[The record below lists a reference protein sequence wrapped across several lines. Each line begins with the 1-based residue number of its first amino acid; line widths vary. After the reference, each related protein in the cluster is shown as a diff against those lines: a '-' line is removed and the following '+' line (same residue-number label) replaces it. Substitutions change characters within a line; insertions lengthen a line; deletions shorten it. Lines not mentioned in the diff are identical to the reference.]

1 MRRERDQGPQ
11 AEKTSQ
17 AKTWHLGQ
25 QLSGARTGKR
35 GGGVEE
41 EDSGR

>member
-11 AEKTSQ
+11 AEKTAQ
-17 AKTWHLGQ
+17 AKMWHLGQ
-25 QLSGARTGKR
+25 QFSGAGIGKR
-35 GGGVEE
+35 GGGGEE